1 MGAQQ
6 GGLLAIGIL
15 QETSQG
21 IVKISCKSPEIAF
34 VSNSPR
40 KHRQGLGKE
49 TAPWNVACMQITS
62 QSLSRLLPPSHS
74 LESSSSKVIC
84 AGPCCQIS
92 ARKAVKFVNL
102 DFPSVFQTPIK
113 YKSILPEITPLFVW
127 RYSTLHS
134 APLSY
139 HSQPFTLTDNHP
151 ICTVFYMATNLTLRS
166 TSFQPPTHKGPSE
179 NSLLCSTSPVF
190 DVAGEVDLS
199 TLSKGSWEMKSLPPH
214 VSVNWHVR
222 RGLSTLQQGLSD
234 NATEVKDSVPY
245 NQSPFG
251 TILLLL

>member
-1 MGAQQ
+1 MW
-6 GGLLAIGIL
+6 LD
-15 QETSQG
+15 S
-21 IVKISCKSPEIAF
+21 KS
-34 VSNSPR
+34 
-40 KHRQGLGKE
+40 HL
-49 TAPWNVACMQITS
+49 
-62 QSLSRLLPPSHS
+62 SLSLSLSHSISRLLPPSHS

-84 AGPCCQIS
+84 AGPGWHTS
-92 ARKAVKFVNL
+92 ARRAVKFFHQ
-102 DFPSVFQTPIK
+102 DFPSVVRTPLK
-113 YKSILPEITPLFVW
+113 YESIFPEITPLFVW

-151 ICTVFYMATNLTLRS
+151 ICTAFYMITYLTPRS

>member
-6 GGLLAIGIL
+6 GGLLATDIFREIGR
-15 QETSQG
+15 ERG
-21 IVKISCKSPEIAF
+21 KISCKSPDIAF
-34 VSNSPR
+34 VSNSPW

-127 RYSTLHS
+127 RYSTLPS

-139 HSQPFTLTDNHP
+139 RSQPFTLTDNHP
-151 ICTVFYMATNLTLRS
+151 ICTVFYMVTNLTLRS

-179 NSLLCSTSPVF
+179 NSLLCSTTHVWDQVSQ
-190 DVAGEVDLS
+190 VAGEVDLS
-199 TLSKGSWEMKSLPPH
+199 TLSKGSWEM
-214 VSVNWHVR
+214 
-222 RGLSTLQQGLSD
+222 
-234 NATEVKDSVPY
+234 
-245 NQSPFG
+245 
-251 TILLLL
+251 

>member
-6 GGLLAIGIL
+6 GGLLAIDIL

-34 VSNSPR
+34 VSNSAR

-151 ICTVFYMATNLTLRS
+151 ICTVFYMVTNLTLRS

-179 NSLLCSTSPVF
+179 NSLLCSTPHVW
-190 DVAGEVDLS
+190 DQVCEVAGEVDLS
-199 TLSKGSWEMKSLPPH
+199 TLSKG
-214 VSVNWHVR
+214 R
-222 RGLSTLQQGLSD
+222 
-234 NATEVKDSVPY
+234 
-245 NQSPFG
+245 
-251 TILLLL
+251 

>member
-6 GGLLAIGIL
+6 GGLLAIHIL

-84 AGPCCQIS
+84 AGPCCQLS

-102 DFPSVFQTPIK
+102 DFPSVFQTPIN
-113 YKSILPEITPLFVW
+113 YKFFSQEVTPLLVW
-127 RYSTLHS
+127 RYFTLHR
-134 APLSY
+134 APITY
-139 HSQPFTLTDNHP
+139 AD
-151 ICTVFYMATNLTLRS
+151 R
-166 TSFQPPTHKGPSE
+166 
-179 NSLLCSTSPVF
+179 
-190 DVAGEVDLS
+190 
-199 TLSKGSWEMKSLPPH
+199 
-214 VSVNWHVR
+214 
-222 RGLSTLQQGLSD
+222 
-234 NATEVKDSVPY
+234 
-245 NQSPFG
+245 
-251 TILLLL
+251 

>member
-1 MGAQQ
+1 MKLCAGMW
-6 GGLLAIGIL
+6 LV
-15 QETSQG
+15 S
-21 IVKISCKSPEIAF
+21 KS
-34 VSNSPR
+34 
-40 KHRQGLGKE
+40 HL
-49 TAPWNVACMQITS
+49 
-62 QSLSRLLPPSHS
+62 SLSLSLSHSISRLLPPSHS
-74 LESSSSKVIC
+74 LESSSSKLIC
-84 AGPCCQIS
+84 AGPGLPFPS
-92 ARKAVKFVNL
+92 RRAVNFFHQ

-113 YKSILPEITPLFVW
+113 YESISLEITPLFVW

-134 APLSY
+134 VPLSY
-139 HSQPFTLTDNHP
+139 PCQPFTLTHNHP
-151 ICTVFYMATNLTLRS
+151 IGTAFYMVPDLTLRS

-179 NSLLCSTSPVF
+179 NSLLCSTPHVW
-190 DVAGEVDLS
+190 DQVCEVAGEVDLS

-251 TILLLL
+251 AILLLL

>member
-6 GGLLAIGIL
+6 GGLLATDIL
-15 QETSQG
+15 PETSQG
-21 IVKISCKSPEIAF
+21 RVKISCKSPEIAF
-34 VSNSPR
+34 VSNRPR

-62 QSLSRLLPPSHS
+62 QSLSRLLPPPHS

-134 APLSY
+134 VPLSY
-139 HSQPFTLTDNHP
+139 HCQAFTLTDNLP
-151 ICTVFYMATNLTLRS
+151 IGTAFYMVTDLTPRS
-166 TSFQPPTHKGPSE
+166 TSFQPPTHKGPND
-179 NSLLCSTSPVF
+179 NSLICSTTHVCVEVSE
-190 DVAGEVDLS
+190 VAGEVDLS
-199 TLSKGSWEMKSLPPH
+199 IRSKE
-214 VSVNWHVR
+214 N
-222 RGLSTLQQGLSD
+222 
-234 NATEVKDSVPY
+234 
-245 NQSPFG
+245 
-251 TILLLL
+251 

>member
-1 MGAQQ
+1 MGAKQ
-6 GGLLAIGIL
+6 GGLLATDIFL
-15 QETSQG
+15 ETDQEG
-21 IVKISCKSPEIAF
+21 VKISCKSPEIAF

-40 KHRQGLGKE
+40 KHRQGLGNE
-49 TAPWNVACMQITS
+49 TVPCNVACIQIS
-62 QSLSRLLPPSHS
+62 SLSLSRLLPPSHS

-113 YKSILPEITPLFVW
+113 YKSSLPEITPLFVW
-127 RYSTLHS
+127 RYSTLPS

-139 HSQPFTLTDNHP
+139 RSQPFTLTDNHP

-179 NSLLCSTSPVF
+179 NSLLCSTPHVW
-190 DVAGEVDLS
+190 DQVCEVAGEVDFS
-199 TLSKGSWEMKSLPPH
+199 TLSKGS
-214 VSVNWHVR
+214 
-222 RGLSTLQQGLSD
+222 
-234 NATEVKDSVPY
+234 
-245 NQSPFG
+245 
-251 TILLLL
+251 